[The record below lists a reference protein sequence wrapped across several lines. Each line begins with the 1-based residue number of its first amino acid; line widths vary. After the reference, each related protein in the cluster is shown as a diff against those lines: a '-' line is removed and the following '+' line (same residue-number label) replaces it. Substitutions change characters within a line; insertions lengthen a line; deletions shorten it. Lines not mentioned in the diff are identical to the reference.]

1 MEVDYKFEYDYHEA
15 DVHFKVDTEKFTKE
29 MAYDTLNF
37 FTWDYDEDEDPIY
50 EVMKK
55 YAMEAIRIATFN
67 NYNEF
72 GVIDEF
78 NDNEGFY
85 RIDGSYG
92 ITLVQING
100 YEFDTDKLTLVA

>member
-1 MEVDYKFEYDYHEA
+1 MEIDYKYEYDYYEA
-15 DVHFKVDTEKFTKE
+15 EVHFKVDKEKFTEE
-29 MAYDTLNF
+29 MAYETLDF
-37 FTWDYDEDEDPIY
+37 FTWDYDENEDPID

-78 NDNEGFY
+78 QNNEGFAP
-85 RIDGSYG
+85 IDGSYG

-100 YEFDTDKLTLVA
+100 YEFDTDKLTRI